1 MYLSAHGA
9 MTRLCRSI
17 LLQLPAS
24 LLLALAAITLAFVYS
39 PVDVTAADKTADKKP
54 LEWVTDLKSP
64 TQGTRT
70 RATDALAKLKPTP
83 PEVAIAT
90 ADLLKD
96 EEWSVRAQV
105 LMVLGN
111 MGTDASIVLPQIIA
125 TLNDEN
131 EHVRRSAA
139 NTLTRVPATTS
150 ETRMALVR
158 ALEVDDRHLR
168 SQAGRALAAAAPADS
183 ATIAPELARIA
194 TSDNR
199 QASGAA
205 FNVLEKLP
213 ATDVVPVLVPM
224 LSSDDQQTR
233 QNAARVIGTFGY
245 EASAAV
251 PTLITLLDKYPH
263 YLMAVHTLG
272 RIGPGAKAAIP
283 ALLALFERSDPSRQL
298 RLAVTGALARIGPEP
313 QQVLPLFR
321 EELALQD
328 MSEASGRYRAALA
341 GAILTISGPDDPAI
355 RSYVKRLAR
364 DQRSWQ
370 PFTRVEAVKG
380 LVAMGSAAAPA
391 MDALRDSLRK
401 DKEPKIRA
409 LAAQALGEIGSAA
422 YPALPDL
429 RKAQQEDEAYVS
441 KRAAAAI
448 VKIEA
453 STRTTTPVATTIPL
467 VPVDEHAERQKEIA
481 ADIAALSVSGSRRAR
496 ASLRL
501 LERAPDSLPAMH
513 RALLAPD
520 TKPQDR
526 SRLIALVQDLGD
538 PRTVVVI
545 IKTAKATPEQPGLL
559 SDTLR
564 ALAELPPS
572 PASFEFATRVLEDPR
587 AIVQVQR
594 QALLYFAKH
603 RDQRGAQWAEHFAN
617 DDDAYM
623 RIVSLYLAAS
633 LGDPQALQPIA
644 TLLQEQPRHTA
655 RYALLL
661 GLADLTDLTEFEK
674 LTRDQPKD
682 KEYESVLR
690 LTSLRITQ
698 GEERVALALQ
708 MLNSRFPNE
717 RRIAMDVLLKANAV
731 SELTP
736 LLKKWGSVPPQTR
749 ATIAAGLYRAGYQFV
764 ERDRSLEIKRL
775 PPISKDASAW

>member
-1 MYLSAHGA
+1 MP
-9 MTRLCRSI
+9 RSYRPI

-24 LLLALAAITLAFVYS
+24 LMFALTAITLAFLHS
-39 PVDVTAADKTADKKP
+39 PVAVFAEDKTAERKP

-64 TQGTRT
+64 TQGART
-70 RATDALAKLKPTP
+70 RATIALSKLKPTP

-90 ADLLKD
+90 ADLLKNED
-96 EEWSVRAQV
+96 WSVRSQV

-125 TLNDEN
+125 TLDDEN

-139 NTLTRVPATTS
+139 NSLTRVPATTS
-150 ETRMALVR
+150 ETRLALVR
-158 ALEVDDRHLR
+158 SLESDDRHLR
-168 SQAGRALAAAAPADS
+168 SQAGRALATAPADS
-183 ATIAPELARIA
+183 ATTAPELARIA
-194 TSDNR
+194 ASDNH
-199 QASGAA
+199 QASGVA

-213 ATDVVPVLVPM
+213 AANVVPLLVPM
-224 LSSDDQQTR
+224 LSSEDQQTR
-233 QNAARVIGTFGY
+233 QNAARVIGNFGP

-251 PTLITLLDKYPH
+251 PTLITLLDEYPH

-283 ALLALFERSDPSRQL
+283 ALLSLFERSDPSRQL

-328 MSEASGRYRAALA
+328 MSESSGRYRTALA

-370 PFTRVEAVKG
+370 PLTRVEAVKG
-380 LVAMGSAAAPA
+380 LVAMGAAAAPA

-448 VKIEA
+448 KKIEA
-453 STRTTTPVATTIPL
+453 SAETAAPVVTATPL
-467 VPVDEHAERQKEIA
+467 GPVDEHAERQKEIA
-481 ADIAALSVSGSRRAR
+481 ADIAALSVSGSRRTR

-501 LERAPDSLPAMH
+501 LERAPNSLPAMH

-520 TKPQDR
+520 TKPQGR

-538 PRTVVVI
+538 PRTVVVV

-564 ALAELPPS
+564 ALGELPPS
-572 PASFEFATRVLEDPR
+572 PDSFEFATRVLEDPR

-603 RDQRGAQWAEHFAN
+603 RDQRGAKWAEHFAN

-644 TLLQEQPRHTA
+644 TLIQEQPRHTA

-674 LTRDQPKD
+674 LTKDQPKD
-682 KEYESVLR
+682 KEFESVLR
-690 LTSLRITQ
+690 LTNLRITQ
-698 GEERVALALQ
+698 GEEHVTLALQ
-708 MLNSRFPNE
+708 MLNSHFPNE
-717 RRIAMDVLLKANAV
+717 RRIAMDALLKANGV
-731 SELTP
+731 SEFTP
-736 LLKKWGSVPPQTR
+736 LLKKWGSVSPQTR
-749 ATIAAGLYRAGYQFV
+749 ATIAAGLYRSGYQFV
-764 ERDRSLEIKRL
+764 ERDRGLEVERR
-775 PPISKDASAW
+775 PPINMDANAPQTKSDRNK